1 MKYLKTFEN
10 YSYKFDDENI
20 DEGWKNWA
28 LALGIAL
35 SSLAP
40 NHANASTSGIGDGI
54 KDKIVSVVDHGS
66 QLTIK
71 KLEKQ
76 GYSPSIGTPIK
87 VDKELVDSG
96 IEAYANTKSA
106 ADTQLDVNLKAAG
119 KICYDEKGHLLGFRV
134 YKDVGEGCSVKWI
147 SYQ

>member
-10 YSYKFDDENI
+10 YSYNFDDENI

-35 SSLAP
+35 SSLVP

-71 KLEKQ
+71 KLEKE
-76 GYSPSIGTPIK
+76 GYSPSAGTPIK
-87 VDKELVDSG
+87 ADKELVDSG
-96 IEAYANTKSA
+96 IEAYGNTESA
-106 ADTQLDVNLKAAG
+106 AELQIRTELNSKGIDTSHKS
-119 KICYDEKGHLLGFRV
+119 GFYV
-134 YKDVGEGCSVKWI
+134 YKEVGQNISVKWI
-147 SYQ
+147 SYK

>member
-10 YSYKFDDENI
+10 YSYNFDDENI

-35 SSLAP
+35 SSLVP

-71 KLEKQ
+71 KLEKE
-76 GYSPSIGTPIK
+76 GYSPSAGTPIK
-87 VDKELVDSG
+87 ADKELVDSG
-96 IEAYANTKSA
+96 IEAYGNTESA
-106 ADTQLDVNLKAAG
+106 AELQIRTELNSKGIDTSHKS
-119 KICYDEKGHLLGFRV
+119 GFYV
-134 YKDVGEGCSVKWI
+134 YKSVGQGYSVKWI
-147 SYQ
+147 SYK

>member
-1 MKYLKTFEN
+1 MKYLKTFES
-10 YSYKFDDENI
+10 YSYNFNDETI

-35 SSLAP
+35 STLTP

-71 KLEKQ
+71 KLEKE
-76 GYSPSIGTPIK
+76 GYSPSAGTPIK
-87 VDKELVDSG
+87 ADKELVDSG
-96 IEAYANTKSA
+96 IESTATSASA
-106 ADTQLDVNLKAAG
+106 AEMQVRTELISKGIDTSHKS
-119 KICYDEKGHLLGFRV
+119 GFYV
-134 YKDVGEGCSVKWI
+134 YKEVGQNISVKWI
-147 SYQ
+147 SYK

>member
-10 YSYKFDDENI
+10 YSYNFDDENI

-35 SSLAP
+35 SSLVP

-71 KLEKQ
+71 KLEKE
-76 GYSPSIGTPIK
+76 GYSPSAGTPIK
-87 VDKELVDSG
+87 SDKELIDSG
-96 IEAYANTKSA
+96 IESTGTSASA
-106 ADTQLDVNLKAAG
+106 AEMQVRTELISKGIDTSHKS
-119 KICYDEKGHLLGFRV
+119 GFYV
-134 YKDVGEGCSVKWI
+134 YKEVGQGYSVKWI
-147 SYQ
+147 SYK

>member
-1 MKYLKTFEN
+1 MKYLKTFES
-10 YSYKFDDENI
+10 YSYDYDVENI

-35 SSLAP
+35 SSLVP

-71 KLEKQ
+71 KLEKE
-76 GYSPSIGTPIK
+76 GYSPSSGTPIK
-87 VDKELVDSG
+87 GDKELVDSG
-96 IEAYANTKSA
+96 IESTGNTASA
-106 ADTQLDVNLKAAG
+106 AEMQVRAELNSKGIDTSHKS
-119 KICYDEKGHLLGFRV
+119 GFFV
-134 YKDVGEGCSVKWI
+134 YKEVGQNVSVKWI
-147 SYQ
+147 SYK